1 MTLFV
6 KRTSLI
12 KSSIQIV
19 KEETFFKDLIS
30 FKHIDKRLFIFSL
43 WISPQHD
50 IGLLS
55 KGRTSG
61 NKGSNVLFG
70 IIK

>member
-1 MTLFV
+1 M
-6 KRTSLI
+6 
-12 KSSIQIV
+12 
-19 KEETFFKDLIS
+19 KDLIS

-43 WISPQHD
+43 RISAHHD

-55 KGRTSG
+55 KRRTSEP
-61 NKGSNVLFG
+61 KVSNVLFG